1 MKQSFLLTAA
11 SALVALPLAVS
22 AETINLYGWQN
33 HSWEFVDIENG
44 REFDRIQGNAANIGF
59 AASVD
64 TGMNGIHVNLQ
75 CEQFTY
81 VNQFAGGTGWCN
93 RNSKIGLA
101 HPALGEI
108 MFATW
113 LLPYN
118 EAVAQWVDPFY
129 DAGADSHTSIMGSV
143 GAGTIFYNTG
153 QFDASSSGI
162 GQSDTRL
169 PSDAQ
174 GEFNYAD
181 FGWDQGFNRRQENII
196 QYWSP
201 NVNGFVFRYAQT
213 VGLRDNSP
221 TGNGVGT
228 IAPSILSTSLAY
240 ENGPFWAAATY
251 QEHEDWAAAR
261 LGNMNTS
268 AADSYRFA
276 ARYIMDMGNGMSIQL
291 SAMYENLE
299 YEFRKTRSSS
309 ENMVIPAVPART
321 EVVTRVDD
329 DGNQIL
335 DGIGNPIPVPAVE
348 THVTTGVDVMERQGD
363 GTTATIPVHVLN
375 PDPESVEPAGNNVGD
390 RSMEVP
396 LTRDRQVRV
405 DGIPQYDEDGMPVYE
420 LDVNGERVQEPVPVY
435 QTRTIAAVAER
446 VIPLDTGI
454 ADAMR
459 AFGYSNF
466 VGMDSMRN
474 YYAATGASLGNGS
487 ITFER
492 DAFLI
497 SGKIKFGGPLD
508 FRFSYMDADDLEI
521 RCVLEESAT
530 GECASEWD
538 DTAADAWNVGL
549 YYTLPAGTELRLTY
563 SEVSN
568 DANGTY
574 GQGISGTGLGTPG
587 GEVEMIAIGI
597 VHWFD

>member
-1 MKQSFLLTAA
+1 MKKSFLLTAA

-44 REFDRIQGNAANIGF
+44 PEYDRIQGNAANIGF

-64 TGMNGIHVNLQ
+64 TGVHGIHVNLQ

-81 VNQFAGGTGWCN
+81 VNHFAGGTGWCN
-93 RNSKIGLA
+93 RNSKIALA
-101 HPALGEI
+101 HPTLGEI

-143 GAGTIFYNTG
+143 GANTIFYNTG
-153 QFDASSSGI
+153 QFEGFSTDRNGGI
-162 GQSDTRL
+162 
-169 PSDAQ
+169 
-174 GEFNYAD
+174 EFNYTAFD
-181 FGWDQGFNRRQENII
+181 FDQGFNRRQENII

-201 NVNGFVFRYAQT
+201 NINGFVFRYAQT
-213 VGLRDNSP
+213 VGTRDDTI

-228 IAPSILSTSLAY
+228 IDPSILSTSLAY

-268 AADSYRFA
+268 AADSYRLA
-276 ARYIMDMGNGMSIQL
+276 ARYIMDMGNGMSIQI

-309 ENMVIPAVPART
+309 ESMVIPAVPART
-321 EVVTRVDD
+321 EIVRDD
-329 DGNQIL
+329 DGN
-335 DGIGNPIPVPAVE
+335 PIQEVLRHE
-348 THVTTGVDVMERQGD
+348 ITGEPVMERTDTG
-363 GTTATIPVHVLN
+363 GTRTIPIYEGPVATG
-375 PDPESVEPAGNNVGD
+375 PTTVGD
-390 RSMEVP
+390 PGPNAGDLSSESTPTEIPM
-396 LTRDRQVRV
+396 RDVL
-405 DGIPQYDEDGMPVYE
+405 DENGMPT
-420 LDVNGERVQEPVPVY
+420 GSQERVPVY

-474 YYAATGASLGNGS
+474 YAATGASLGNGS

-521 RCVLEESAT
+521 RCVLEEGAT

-549 YYTLPAGTELRLTY
+549 YYTMPAGTELRLTY